1 MRRLPTDLVLILT
14 AVTATLIA
22 VILVIAAHLTGSL

>member
-1 MRRLPTDLVLILT
+1 MSRLPTDLILII
-14 AVTATLIA
+14 AFSTATLIA